1 MMDNGTIEPAEN
13 LNISV
18 KDIIQAYDASLEVWS
33 AALDQRNKEAEGHTH
48 RVMEMASNMAKVLGM
63 SKQELVNIRRGALL
77 HDFGNIAVPESILL
91 KNGELTLEE
100 WLSIHMHPYIAYEML
115 APIEFLKPALD
126 IPYRHHEHWD
136 GSGYPRGL
144 KGEEIPLAARL
155 FSVVDVYDS
164 MTSDRPYR
172 PAWSKKEA
180 MNYIQDMAGQHF
192 DPMAVELFFM
202 MNNQVQGMQ
211 A

>member
-1 MMDNGTIEPAEN
+1 MLSNENNEPIDN

-18 KDIIQAYDASLEVWS
+18 VDVLRAYDASLEVWS

-48 RVMEMASNMAKVLGM
+48 RVMEMAVNMAQVLGM

-77 HDFGNIAVPESILL
+77 HDFGNIAVPESILY
-91 KNGELTLEE
+91 KKGELSLEE

-115 APIEFLKPALD
+115 APIEFLKPALE

-136 GSGYPRGL
+136 GSGYPRGI

-164 MTSDRPYR
+164 MTSERPYR

-180 MNYIQDMAGQHF
+180 MNFIQDMAGQLF

-202 MNNQVQGMQ
+202 MNNPVQ
-211 A
+211 

>member
-1 MMDNGTIEPAEN
+1 MANDESIESTEN
-13 LNISV
+13 LNMSV
-18 KDIIQAYDASLEVWS
+18 KDVLRAYDASLEIWS
-33 AALDQRNKEAEGHTH
+33 AALDLRNKEAEGHTH
-48 RVMEMASNMAKVLGM
+48 RVVEMALNMAKVVGM
-63 SKQELVNIRRGALL
+63 SNQELVNIRRGALL

-91 KNGELTLEE
+91 KKGDLTLDE

-115 APIEFLKPALD
+115 APIDFLKPALD

-172 PAWSKKEA
+172 PAWSKTEA
-180 MNYIQDMAGQHF
+180 MDYIQDKAGTQF

-202 MNNQVQGMQ
+202 MKNQVQ
-211 A
+211 

>member
-1 MMDNGTIEPAEN
+1 MTDNELTPSSEE
-13 LNISV
+13 LNVSV
-18 KDIIQAYDASLEVWS
+18 LDVIRAYDASLEVWS
-33 AALDQRNKEAEGHTH
+33 AALDQRSKEAEGHTH
-48 RVMEMASNMAKVLGM
+48 RVMEMALNMARVLGM
-63 SKQELVNIRRGALL
+63 SKHELINIRRGALL

-91 KNGELTLEE
+91 KKGELTLEE

-115 APIEFLKPALD
+115 APIEFLKPALE

-155 FSVVDVYDS
+155 FSVVDVFDS
-164 MTSDRPYR
+164 MTSERPYR
-172 PAWSKKEA
+172 SAWSKKEA
-180 MNYIQDMAGQHF
+180 MDYIQDMAGKQF

-202 MNNQVQGMQ
+202 MNNQVQ
-211 A
+211 